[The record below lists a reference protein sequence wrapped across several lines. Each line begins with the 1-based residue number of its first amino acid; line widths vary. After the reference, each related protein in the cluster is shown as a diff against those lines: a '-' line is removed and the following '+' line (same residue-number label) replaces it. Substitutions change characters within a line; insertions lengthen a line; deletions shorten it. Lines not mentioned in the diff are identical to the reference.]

1 MEFNFTQSPDVL
13 KAQNIDLLIQVFL
26 LLLVLFYS
34 GFNLLVYKQ
43 VGILNQSIQTTR
55 APLLKRLA
63 KANLVASALLVV
75 VLILLIIF

>member
-43 VGILNQSIQTTR
+43 VGILNQSIQTAR